1 MTCVPRPHETV
12 VRTPAELFTVWEGLM
27 GPAGFGMFSLWLI
40 FFDSDGRLQPVIS
53 PIDDIPPVP
62 DRGLLR
68 GVAGVVEDLIATGT
82 VASVAMLLSRPGPP
96 DMTPADREWARAL
109 RRELGADLCRW
120 PIHLAT
126 HGRVQIFAPDD
137 LIGAA

>member
-1 MTCVPRPHETV
+1 
-12 VRTPAELFTVWEGLM
+12 M
-27 GPAGFGMFSLWLI
+27 GPGGFGISSLWLI
-40 FFDSDGRLQPVIS
+40 FLDQDGRLQPVIS
-53 PIDDIPPVP
+53 PIDDIPSVP

-82 VASVAMLLSRPGPP
+82 VASVAMLLSRAGPS

-109 RRELGADLCRW
+109 RHELGSELCRW

-126 HGRVQIFAPDD
+126 HGRVQVFAPDD